1 MLTDEFV
8 SYLFRMNVYNLGG
21 GTRLEKTYLVQ
32 NEASINL
39 AWVDK
44 GVWVE
49 ATGCLV
55 LFMARGSF
63 LVWIVPEEKLGRE
76 MEKEEEEFC
85 DRSDKEDILSQV
97 TNLNVMVTLNGSKT
111 W

>member
-1 MLTDEFV
+1 MLTGEFM

-32 NEASINL
+32 NEAHINL

-44 GVWVE
+44 GLWIG
-49 ATGCLV
+49 ATGYLV
-55 LFMARGSF
+55 LFMASGSF
-63 LVWIVPEEKLGRE
+63 LVWLVPEEKPGRD
-76 MEKEEEEFC
+76 MEKEEKEFC
-85 DRSDKEDILSQV
+85 DPSDKQDILSQV
-97 TNLNVMVTLNGSKT
+97 TNLNVMVTLHSSKT

>member
-44 GVWVE
+44 GLWIE
-49 ATGCLV
+49 AIQAAWYCSWQVV
-55 LFMARGSF
+55 LFWF
-63 LVWIVPEEKLGRE
+63 E
-76 MEKEEEEFC
+76 
-85 DRSDKEDILSQV
+85 
-97 TNLNVMVTLNGSKT
+97 
-111 W
+111 

>member
-44 GVWVE
+44 GVWIE
-49 ATGCLV
+49 AT
-55 LFMARGSF
+55 A
-63 LVWIVPEEKLGRE
+63 
-76 MEKEEEEFC
+76 
-85 DRSDKEDILSQV
+85 
-97 TNLNVMVTLNGSKT
+97 
-111 W
+111 

>member
-32 NEASINL
+32 NETSINL
-39 AWVDK
+39 VWVDK
-44 GVWVE
+44 GLWIE

-63 LVWIVPEEKLGRE
+63 LVWIVPEEKPGRQ
-76 MEKEEEEFC
+76 MEKEQKEFC
-85 DRSDKEDILSQV
+85 GRSDKQDMLSQV
-97 TNLNVMVTLNGSKT
+97 TNLNVVVTLHSSKT